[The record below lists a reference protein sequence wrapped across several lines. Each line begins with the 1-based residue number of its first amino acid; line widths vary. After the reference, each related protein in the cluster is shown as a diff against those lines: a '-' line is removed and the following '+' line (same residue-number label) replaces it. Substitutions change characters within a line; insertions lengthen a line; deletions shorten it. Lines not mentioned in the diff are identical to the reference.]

1 MSINSISSIYHSNT
15 PANTQQ
21 TPKKPAVNFNDI
33 LNAAGQSAQVAQ
45 AASTQPSSTDT
56 FTTTPTRTV

>member
-1 MSINSISSIYHSNT
+1 MSINSISAIYHGNT
-15 PANTQQ
+15 PASSQQ
-21 TPKKPAVNFNDI
+21 TPKKPAVNFNDL

-45 AASTQPSSTDT
+45 AASTQPNSTDT